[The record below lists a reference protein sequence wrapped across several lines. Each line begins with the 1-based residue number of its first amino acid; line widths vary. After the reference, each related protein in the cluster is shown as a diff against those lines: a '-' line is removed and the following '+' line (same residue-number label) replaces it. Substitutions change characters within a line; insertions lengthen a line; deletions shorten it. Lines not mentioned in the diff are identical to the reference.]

1 MLKSQEIRWSDCF
14 IQIYHHL
21 TPRKDLLLHYRMC
34 IASSANPLGRTSIEN
49 AAITYMRLKIYILI
63 PEKEL
68 FIDPNST
75 NTSKEQRKGEI
86 NDKT

>member
-1 MLKSQEIRWSDCF
+1 
-14 IQIYHHL
+14 
-21 TPRKDLLLHYRMC
+21 
-34 IASSANPLGRTSIEN
+34 
-49 AAITYMRLKIYILI
+49 MRLKIYILI

-75 NTSKEQRKGEI
+75 NTSKGQRKGEI